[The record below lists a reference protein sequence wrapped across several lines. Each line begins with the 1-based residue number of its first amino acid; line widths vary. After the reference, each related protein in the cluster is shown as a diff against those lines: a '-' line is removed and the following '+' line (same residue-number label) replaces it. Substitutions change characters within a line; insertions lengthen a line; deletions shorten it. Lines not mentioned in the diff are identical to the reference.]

1 MNGCSAGP
9 TITNSSSPGATLPAV
24 VSVGHAGAALN
35 ANAGRHRGAALR
47 NAQALR
53 CRGGVDERRRARLDR
68 CHARSADRGIAT
80 ALCSSSIG
88 AHAASS
94 PSSSL
99 SSLIP
104 GAVPKK
110 FGDRFVKLRYRAQR
124 RRYIGDKGHEVR
136 PSLMR
141 KAAIDCSLFP

>member
-1 MNGCSAGP
+1 MWKP
-9 TITNSSSPGATLPAV
+9 E
-24 VSVGHAGAALN
+24 HRRAA
-35 ANAGRHRGAALR
+35 
-47 NAQALR
+47 
-53 CRGGVDERRRARLDR
+53 ERRSLRYPSDLTDTLCR
-68 CHARSADRGIAT
+68 IAT

-110 FGDRFVKLRYRAQR
+110 FGDRFVKLRSISGPEKKVYW
-124 RRYIGDKGHEVR
+124 G
-136 PSLMR
+136 
-141 KAAIDCSLFP
+141 